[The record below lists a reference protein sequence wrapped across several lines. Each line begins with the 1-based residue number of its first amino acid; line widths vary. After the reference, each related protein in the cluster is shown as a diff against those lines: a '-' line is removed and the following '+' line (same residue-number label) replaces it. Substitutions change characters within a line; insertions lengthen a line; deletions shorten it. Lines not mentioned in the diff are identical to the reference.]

1 MTGAPKPDRSCWLS
15 LDSSGGAGLR
25 TAHSHWCGARPAPAG
40 AQHPPTLLGLS
51 LQTPAHPG
59 LSHLKTEALAA
70 HAPLSRFLPRSRQ
83 ALACVPVPSLP
94 HCTRRKLPLQASH
107 LPGSL
112 LTLHTPRHC
121 PSPWARL
128 PLLYTFSCL
137 QAPLDIPPD
146 PTLDTACAITPHAG
160 HQGATVLAC
169 SPPLPRSLALSSTSF
184 PVPTAPG
191 GPGFLSVG
199 ESLQQRFRAPACPS
213 PCSPHLHLLLP
224 FHSVGPRVSGAL
236 AGLRWTVRGR
246 AEVEVLAPRRVCLW
260 GFLEL
265 DS

>member
-1 MTGAPKPDRSCWLS
+1 M
-15 LDSSGGAGLR
+15 
-25 TAHSHWCGARPAPAG
+25 
-40 AQHPPTLLGLS
+40 
-51 LQTPAHPG
+51 
-59 LSHLKTEALAA
+59 
-70 HAPLSRFLPRSRQ
+70 
-83 ALACVPVPSLP
+83 PVPSPP

-160 HQGATVLAC
+160 HQGATVLVC

-199 ESLQQRFRAPACPS
+199 ESLQQHFRAPACPS

-224 FHSVGPRVSGAL
+224 FHSVGPRVSGASSRAAVDGTGKGRGGG
-236 AGLRWTVRGR
+236 AGSEACVFVGIPGVGQLRFVPLGTVYLDSEGEERKMTLLGDTVTSQIRKDPKPDRCVGR
-246 AEVEVLAPRRVCLW
+246 PWESPPSRTRPWWGHTEVL
-260 GFLEL
+260 
-265 DS
+265 